1 MHRINCIYCNVM
13 IGMRLRENGSLRV
26 HDSILYLH
34 MSEILKGNQSSSAL
48 LQKVGLG
55 GVNDLLADPG

>member
-1 MHRINCIYCNVM
+1 M

-26 HDSILYLH
+26 HDSTLYLH